1 MAMKHP
7 KFEVFK
13 GKNGK
18 AYFRLKARSGE
29 IILAS
34 QGYHSPSGARRA
46 ITSVKTNA
54 KLSKQYEEKVA
65 KNGKHY
71 FVLIAK
77 NMQPIGKSEMYASK
91 PSMKKSIQAVMT
103 AAPAA
108 VIELA

>member
-29 IILAS
+29 CILAS
-34 QGYHSPSGARRA
+34 QGYQSPSGCRRA
-46 ITSVKTNA
+46 IASVKTNA
-54 KLSKQYEEKVA
+54 KSASQFEEKVA

-77 NMQPIGKSEMYASK
+77 NMQPIGKSEMFSSK
-91 PSMKKSIQAVMT
+91 PSMKKSIQAVMS
-103 AAPAA
+103 AAPTAI
-108 VIELA
+108 IESV

>member
-18 AYFRLKARSGE
+18 AYFRLKSRSGE
-29 IILAS
+29 NILAS

-46 ITSVKTNA
+46 IASVKTNA
-54 KLSKQYEEKVA
+54 KSAKQFEEKVA

-77 NMQPIGKSEMYASK
+77 NMQPIGKSEMFASK
-91 PSMKKSIQAVMT
+91 ASVKKSIQAVMN
-103 AAPAA
+103 AAPTA
-108 VIELA
+108 VIESA

>member
-1 MAMKHP
+1 MAMKDP

-13 GKNGK
+13 GKDGK

-29 IILAS
+29 CILAS

-46 ITSVKTNA
+46 IASVKTNA
-54 KLSKQYEEKVA
+54 QLGGQYEEKVS

-77 NMQPIGKSEMYASK
+77 NMQPIGKSEMFESKAS
-91 PSMKKSIQAVMT
+91 MQKSIQAVKT

-108 VIELA
+108 VIESV

>member
-29 IILAS
+29 VILAS
-34 QGYHSPSGARRA
+34 QGYQSPSGCRRA
-46 ITSVKTNA
+46 IASVQANA
-54 KLSKQYEEKVA
+54 QVAEQFQEKVA
-65 KNGKHY
+65 KNGNHY

-77 NMQPIGKSEMYASK
+77 NRQPIGKSEMFSAK
-91 PSMKKSIQAVMT
+91 PSMKKSIKAVMSN
-103 AAPAA
+103 APAA
-108 VIELA
+108 SVESV

>member
-1 MAMKHP
+1 MAMKNP

-34 QGYHSPSGARRA
+34 QGYHSPSGCRRA
-46 ITSVKTNA
+46 IASVKANA
-54 KLSKQYEEKVA
+54 KLVKQYQEKVS

-77 NMQPIGKSEMYASK
+77 NMQPIGKSEMFSSK
-91 PSMKKSIQAVMT
+91 PSMKKSIQAVKT

-108 VIELA
+108 VIVSV

>member
-1 MAMKHP
+1 MAMKNP

-29 IILAS
+29 VILAS
-34 QGYHSPSGARRA
+34 QGYHSPSGCRRA
-46 ITSVKTNA
+46 IGSVKANA
-54 KLSKQYEEKVA
+54 KLAKQYQEKVS

-77 NMQPIGKSEMYASK
+77 NMQPIGKSEMFSSK
-91 PSMKKSIQAVMT
+91 SSMQKSIQAVKT

-108 VIELA
+108 VIESA

>member
-1 MAMKHP
+1 MAMKNA

-34 QGYHSPSGARRA
+34 QGYYSRSGCRRAIASVKANARRA
-46 ITSVKTNA
+46 
-54 KLSKQYEEKVA
+54 KQYEEKVS

-77 NMQPIGKSEMYASK
+77 NMQPIGKSEMYSSK
-91 PSMKKSIQAVMT
+91 PSMQKSIQAVMT

-108 VIELA
+108 VIESV